1 MATLKQKIEA
11 ERTAREMVARE
22 DLPEPDRVEYGFTCI
37 RLFWNEPKIVLVVDI
52 DQLDPEA
59 EGEDEDEFDE
69 ESHDQ
74 EFEDLDDAA

>member
-52 DQLDPEA
+52 DQLDPE
-59 EGEDEDEFDE
+59 EGGEDEDAFGEAGYDE
-69 ESHDQ
+69 